1 MTDQQAFIEAINAD
15 PADMHTRE
23 VYADWLE
30 ERGDPSAAGWRILN
44 ETGRVP
50 ELSMRDSKYWT
61 FWSRR
66 ASWGP
71 HGLPSVIETA
81 GFIHPMPEAV
91 FTHPKAKGW
100 HLTAIDALQVAAEC
114 IVELTARGVDIEAD
128 KWPGQEVKT

>member
-1 MTDQQAFIEAINAD
+1 MSENSALVAAINED
-15 PADMHTRE
+15 PADFETRR

-50 ELSMRDSKYWT
+50 ELRMPKYWT

-71 HGLPSVIETA
+71 HWLPSVIEAA
-81 GFIHPMPEAV
+81 GFIHPTEAV